1 MYLKAFISQ
10 RILMR
15 TSKAFIFSLDS
26 FVAFI
31 LTVAALYSL
40 LFFSTVP
47 SAYYSSLMQA
57 NYLAKDTLLT
67 LATTECTDKED
78 CEGMTY
84 LDYILQELEESNYAP
99 AREYIGRA
107 TYSTSK
113 DALIPEQFGY
123 KIEVMRADDNWSN
136 EDDWVTTAPDE
147 YAYYDTRLDS
157 DSANKKDYN
166 KLKAAA
172 HILFFAYSEVDPAEN
187 PYGYITCK
195 GGQTICEVPHSEYEF
210 GKANMEVVRFTV
222 YT

>member
-1 MYLKAFISQ
+1 
-10 RILMR
+10 MR

-67 LATTECTDKED
+67 LATTQCTANED
-78 CEGMTY
+78 CKGMTY
-84 LDYILQELEESNYAP
+84 LDYILDRLKNGESQA
-99 AREYIGRA
+99 AREYIGRGIS
-107 TYSTSK
+107 STSK
-113 DALIPEQFGY
+113 DSLIPEQFGY
-123 KIEVMRADDNWSN
+123 KIEVLRSDGTWSN
-136 EDDWVTTAPDE
+136 SSDFALTEDVP
-147 YAYYDTRLDS
+147 YAYYDTKLDPE
-157 DSANKKDYN
+157 SANKKEYN

-172 HILFFAYSEVDPAEN
+172 HILFFDYSKGSEPKDP
-187 PYGYITCK
+187 YKYITCT
-195 GGQTICEVPHSEYEF
+195 GNQTICDVPHSEYEF
-210 GKANMEVVRFTV
+210 GNANMQVVRFTV

>member
-1 MYLKAFISQ
+1 MK
-10 RILMR
+10 

-67 LATTECTDKED
+67 LATTACTEVPD

-84 LDYILQELEESNYAP
+84 LDYILLELENGLTDQAHGGEP

-107 TYSTSK
+107 TYSPQGS
-113 DALIPEQFGY
+113 ALIPEQFGY
-123 KIEVMRADDNWSN
+123 KIEVMRPDGTWS
-136 EDDWVTTAPDE
+136 EESDLSLLSEEPH
-147 YAYYDTRLDS
+147 AYYDTRLDELS
-157 DSANKKDYN
+157 VNKKEYN
-166 KLKAAA
+166 KLKASA
-172 HILFFAYSEVDPAEN
+172 HILFFGYSEGDEPEV
-187 PYGYITCK
+187 PYSYITCS
-195 GGQTICEVPHSEYEF
+195 GTHNICAIPASHYDF
-210 GKANMEVVRFTV
+210 GEANMEVIRLTV

>member
-1 MYLKAFISQ
+1 
-10 RILMR
+10 MR

-67 LATTECTDKED
+67 LATTQCTDKPE

-84 LDYILQELEESNYAP
+84 LDYILQELEGGLNDQAHGGEP

-107 TYSTSK
+107 TYSSGK

-123 KIEVMRADDNWSN
+123 KIEVMRLDGEWSN
-136 EDDWVTTAPDE
+136 YSDLALTEE
-147 YAYYDTRLDS
+147 NSYAYYDTRLDEY
-157 DSANKKDYN
+157 SANKKEYN

-172 HILFFAYSEVDPAEN
+172 HILFFGYSEVDPAEN
-187 PYGYITCK
+187 PYSYITCD
-195 GGQTICEVPHSEYEF
+195 GGQILCDTPVSDYEF
-210 GKANMEVVRFTV
+210 GDANMEVVRFTV

>member
-1 MYLKAFISQ
+1 
-10 RILMR
+10 MR

-57 NYLAKDTLLT
+57 NYLAKDTLLA
-67 LATTECTDKED
+67 LATTQCTDVEA

-84 LDYILQELEESNYAP
+84 LDYILQELEKSNHAP

-107 TYSTSK
+107 TSSAVGN
-113 DALIPEQFGY
+113 ALVPEQFGY
-123 KIEVMRADDNWSN
+123 KIEVARVDGTWSN
-136 EDDWVTTAPDE
+136 ETDYFTDIDE

-157 DSANKKDYN
+157 ESANKKEYN

-172 HILFFAYSEVDPAEN
+172 HILFFGYSEGTEPEV
-187 PYGYITCK
+187 PYNYITCE
-195 GGQTICEVPHSEYEF
+195 GTHNICSIPTSYYDF
-210 GKANMEVVRFTV
+210 GEANMEVVRFTV

>member
-1 MYLKAFISQ
+1 
-10 RILMR
+10 MR

-47 SAYYSSLMQA
+47 AAYYSSLMQA

-67 LATTECTDKED
+67 LATTECTANED
-78 CEGMTY
+78 CKGMTY
-84 LDYILQELEESNYAP
+84 LDYILDDLENGLTDEGRGGEP

-107 TYSTSK
+107 TYSTGK

-123 KIEVMRADDNWSN
+123 KIEVLRADGTWSN
-136 EDDWVTTAPDE
+136 YSDLKLLGDPLAP
-147 YAYYDTRLDS
+147 YAYYDTRYDS
-157 DSANKKDYN
+157 ESANKKEYN
-166 KLKAAA
+166 KLKASA
-172 HILFFAYSEVDPAEN
+172 HILFFGYSEEDPPEN
-187 PYGYITCK
+187 PYGYITCT
-195 GGQTICEVPHSEYEF
+195 GDQIICDVPHSDYDF
-210 GKANMEVVRFTV
+210 GNANMEVVRFTV

>member
-1 MYLKAFISQ
+1 
-10 RILMR
+10 MR

-67 LATTECTDKED
+67 LATTECLEED
-78 CEGMTY
+78 CEEGMTY
-84 LDYILQELEESNYAP
+84 LSYILDRLENGENFA

-107 TYSTSK
+107 ISDPSEG
-113 DALIPEQFGY
+113 ALIPEQFGY
-123 KIEVMRADDNWSN
+123 KIEVMRVDGTWSN
-136 EDDWVTTAPDE
+136 YSDYLLTEETP
-147 YAYYDTRLDS
+147 YAFYDTRNDAL
-157 DSANKKDYN
+157 SANKKEYN

-172 HILFFAYSEVDPAEN
+172 HILFFDHSGYTEPEV
-187 PYGYITCK
+187 PYHYITCE
-195 GGQTICEVPHSEYEF
+195 GPSDICAIPDASNYDF
-210 GKANMEVVRFTV
+210 GDIDMEVVRFTV